1 MPMPSDLDP
10 SEFAMSGGAI
20 GVMLIHGFPGSP
32 VEMRMVGNYLH
43 NRDLT
48 VLGPLLPGHGTS
60 PEDLNRRIFP
70 EWEDH
75 VEHALYRL
83 QNTCELVFVAG
94 LSLGS
99 LLALKLAF
107 DHELPGVVAI
117 APPFDI
123 NGWRRRL
130 LPLIKHFVPGISRPK
145 DYYADPQAASRLWCY
160 DTLPT
165 KAADQVLKL
174 MDEVRKSL
182 SRVNAPILIIYSTGD
197 PLAHSEGSL
206 FLYDNVG
213 STDKELIQLGESGHA
228 ITVDKEWKVAAE
240 SIYEFIIAHSKIDA

>member
-1 MPMPSDLDP
+1 MPTDLEP
-10 SEFAMSGGAI
+10 SEFALTGGAI

-32 VEMRMVGNYLH
+32 VEMRLIGNYLH
-43 NRDLT
+43 SGDLT

-70 EWEDH
+70 EWVKH
-75 VEHALYRL
+75 VERALYRL
-83 QNTCELVFVAG
+83 QDMCELVFVAG

-99 LLALKLAF
+99 LLTLKLAIG
-107 DHELPGVVAI
+107 HELPGIVAI
-117 APPFDI
+117 APPFGI

-130 LPLIKHFVPGISRPK
+130 LPLFKHFVPEISRPK
-145 DYYADPQAASRLWCY
+145 DYYADPQAESRLWCY

-174 MDEVRKSL
+174 MDEVSKSL
-182 SRVNAPILIIYSTGD
+182 SQVSAPILIIYSTGD

-206 FLYDNVG
+206 FLYDSVG
-213 STDKELIQLGESGHA
+213 STDKELIQLRESGHA
-228 ITVDKEWKVAAE
+228 ITVDKEWEIAAE
-240 SIYEFIIAHSKIDA
+240 CIYKFIIDHSETTA